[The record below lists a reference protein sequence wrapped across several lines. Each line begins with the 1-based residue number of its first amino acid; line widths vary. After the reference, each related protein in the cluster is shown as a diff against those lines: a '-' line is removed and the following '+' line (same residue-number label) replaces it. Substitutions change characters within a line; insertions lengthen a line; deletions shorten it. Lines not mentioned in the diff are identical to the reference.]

1 MNRGEMI
8 STLGYFLI
16 ALATFAWSASDPRHE
31 CSNPDSVNCVE
42 AMDRLFSGVLA
53 GAVWPGYW
61 AWSAAEWVRDH
72 D

>member
-1 MNRGEMI
+1 MNRGEI

-42 AMDRLFSGVLA
+42 AMDRFFSGVLA

>member
-1 MNRGEMI
+1 MDREQI

-31 CSNPDSVNCVE
+31 CDPASINCVE
-42 AMDRLFSGVLA
+42 ALDRLFSGLLA